1 MEKDPRDL
9 LILALAEEVWKM
21 STHLS
26 NLAERKGTPMKTDD
40 TTNLKSLGTSGTE
53 YATDGPSASV
63 LETFPNPHPGADY
76 QVSLDFGEFTSL
88 CPKTGQPDFACLRIV
103 YTPDERCVETKSLK
117 LYLFRFRNQGAF
129 MENITGQIKKDLVE
143 VMNPKRLLVSMDFA
157 PRGGIALKVDAV
169 HDPVNQSIRQIMD
182 ESHRINQE
190 IGEMLRKN
198 RETAKDKSFGE

>member
-9 LILALAEEVWKM
+9 LILALAEEVRKM

-26 NLAERKGTPMKTDD
+26 KLAERKGAMKADD
-40 TTNLKSLGTSGTE
+40 TTSLKSLGTSGTE

-63 LETFPNPHPGADY
+63 LETFPNPHPGTDY
-76 QVSLDFGEFTSL
+76 QITLDSSEFSSL

-129 MENITGQIKKDLVE
+129 MENIAGQVKKDLVE
-143 VMNPKRLLVSMDFA
+143 VLTPKRLLVSMDFA
-157 PRGGIALKVDAV
+157 PRGGIALKVDAL
-169 HDPVNQSIRQIMD
+169 HDPLSSKVDQAYREFYQNMQDLGRQV
-182 ESHRINQE
+182 
-190 IGEMLRKN
+190 RK
-198 RETAKDKSFGE
+198 AAQDKSFGE